1 MIFFSVSVFHIS
13 FFYKKSDKLNLYDH
27 TLSFD
32 SYIFTFM
39 KPQTPF
45 ESSYWVI
52 PNQLLVGE
60 IPIANNEI
68 ETKAKLDHLI
78 DLNVSAVINLMEGDE
93 KDHSGN
99 LFFNYQPYLNEHGV
113 ITHQFPIKDM
123 DIPSPVQMMRILKQI
138 DFYVKQRKVV
148 YLHCWGGLG
157 RTGTVV
163 GCYLLSNGLANA
175 NNVLDTIIKLKS
187 QSGLVDKESPQTTA
201 QREFI
206 LDWC

>member
-1 MIFFSVSVFHIS
+1 
-13 FFYKKSDKLNLYDH
+13 
-27 TLSFD
+27 
-32 SYIFTFM
+32 M

-60 IPIANNEI
+60 IPIGSNQN
-68 ETKAKLDHLI
+68 ETKVKLDCLI
-78 DLNVSAVINLMEGDE
+78 NLNVSAVINLMEGDE

-99 LFFNYQPYLNEHGV
+99 IFFNYQSHLNEHGV
-113 ITHQFPIKDM
+113 ITHQFPIRDM
-123 DIPSPVQMMRILKQI
+123 DIPSPIQMMRILNQI
-138 DFYVKQRKVV
+138 NFYVKQYKVV
-148 YLHCWGGLG
+148 YVHCWGGLG

-163 GCYLLSNGLANA
+163 GCYLLSIRLADVH
-175 NNVLDTIIKLKS
+175 NVLDSISILKS
-187 QSGLVDKESPQTTA
+187 QSGLADKESPQTIA